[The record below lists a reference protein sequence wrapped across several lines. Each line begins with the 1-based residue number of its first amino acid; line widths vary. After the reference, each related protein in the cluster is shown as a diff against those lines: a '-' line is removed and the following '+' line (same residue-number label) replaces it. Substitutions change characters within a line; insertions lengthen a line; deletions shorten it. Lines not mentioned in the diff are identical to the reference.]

1 MPFLLVTLL
10 VNKSDSATS
19 VIKFDRVTLIYV
31 LGMSKHLVIPHKLID
46 NEI

>member
-1 MPFLLVTLL
+1 MPLLLVTLL

-19 VIKFDRVTLIYV
+19 IIKFDRVTLIYV
-31 LGMSKHLVIPHKLID
+31 LGMSKHLEIPHKLMD